1 VAKKV
6 RVLQLCAV
14 DFTVRQFI
22 APLCLALEEEGYD
35 VRAACTRGPHWGELD
50 AMGVRMVEMPIARS
64 ANPLKALAS
73 VWKLRGWLRRERIEV
88 LHVHTPVAAMVGRLA
103 GWLAGVPV
111 IFYTA
116 HGFYFHD
123 RMPRG
128 KRWIHVA
135 LERFFG
141 LFHRELL
148 CVSEEDSRDA
158 VALGIGRAGHTH
170 FVSNGVS
177 PSRFD
182 PQAMAPARLQIRGE
196 FSIPTGAQVV
206 TIMGRMVR
214 EKGYGEFFAA
224 ARGLAQRF
232 PAVHFLVIGDT
243 VVSEHDDAKAEI
255 VRAASV
261 PELNDRVHFTGLRR
275 DIPELLA
282 ATDVFVLPSH
292 REGMPVSIL
301 EAMMMSLP
309 VVATRIR
316 GCREE
321 VVDGETGFL
330 VRAGNAEELEGAI
343 AHLLA
348 HPERARTMGEAGRER
363 ALDLFEEGRVME
375 NQLAIYR
382 RVLSEV
388 KLS

>member
-1 VAKKV
+1 
-6 RVLQLCAV
+6 
-14 DFTVRQFI
+14 
-22 APLCLALEEEGYD
+22 
-35 VRAACTRGPHWGELD
+35 
-50 AMGVRMVEMPIARS
+50 
-64 ANPLKALAS
+64 
-73 VWKLRGWLRRERIEV
+73 
-88 LHVHTPVAAMVGRLA
+88 
-103 GWLAGVPV
+103 
-111 IFYTA
+111 
-116 HGFYFHD
+116 
-123 RMPRG
+123 
-128 KRWIHVA
+128 
-135 LERFFG
+135 
-141 LFHRELL
+141 
-148 CVSEEDSRDA
+148 
-158 VALGIGRAGHTH
+158 
-170 FVSNGVS
+170 
-177 PSRFD
+177 
-182 PQAMAPARLQIRGE
+182 
-196 FSIPTGAQVV
+196 
-206 TIMGRMVR
+206 MGRMVR